1 MLPRL
6 APTRP
11 LWLSLGKGHDGR
23 GLESQV
29 DARRMGPAGSEGPGR
44 CSRGW
49 QMGARGA
56 EMERVAT
63 TRGGPDLLGLGA
75 AASGQSLQL
84 QSGEIA
90 VERGGVGRE
99 AWGSRGC

>member
-29 DARRMGPAGSEGPGR
+29 AAGSKGPGR

-49 QMGARGA
+49 QTGDRGA

-90 VERGGVGRE
+90 VEQGGVGRE